1 MSSQLKDPEPNDPEA
16 GYAGMGD
23 TFVKVVVPTLI
34 TAVLVYFGAVRTNT
48 TYRVFGVDPSVLGLS
63 PQDYVFRSVDT
74 VFEPVVGL
82 LLIVVVLMPLH
93 HLLVSMLSGRPAVA
107 RWVALGTALA
117 GALLCVDGVLGGI
130 GLVSLHLLPIIPVSV
145 GLGVLLLGY
154 ASHLNGLTVRRLF
167 WPQAEPRLLRLVRR
181 MAFVGLLFVLSLWS
195 SATYIHM
202 YGSDMAV
209 DLITDPTQLSGVVVY
224 APERLHIDAPGVV
237 ESPIPQST
245 NGISRYRYRY
255 DGLRLLIHAN
265 NQYFLLPACWT
276 ANGRARAIA
285 LPADRSIRVEF
296 FRITNRRRTM
306 CG

>member
-1 MSSQLKDPEPNDPEA
+1 MSSRPEDPERNDSEA
-16 GYAGMGD
+16 GYAGIGE
-23 TFVKVVVPTLI
+23 TFEKVVVPTLI

-74 VFEPVVGL
+74 VFEPVVWL
-82 LLIVVVLMPLH
+82 LLAVMVLMPLH
-93 HLLVSMLSGRPAVA
+93 HLLVSMLSNRPAVA

-117 GALLCVDGVLGGI
+117 GALLCVAGVLGEI
-130 GLVSLHLLPIIPVSV
+130 DLVRHSRLLPVIPMSI

-154 ASHLNGLTVRRLF
+154 ASRLNALTVRWRL
-167 WPQAEPRLLRLVRR
+167 WPQAESPLLRLVRR

-195 SATYIHM
+195 SATYIHT
-202 YGSDMAV
+202 YGRDMAI
-209 DLITDPTQLSGVVVY
+209 DLVTDPRRLPGVVVY
-224 APERLHIDAPGVV
+224 APERLHIEGPGVV
-237 ESPIPQST
+237 ESSLPQSADKT
-245 NGISRYRYRY
+245 SRYRYRY

-265 NQYFLLPACWT
+265 NQYFLLPVCWT

-285 LPADRSIRVEF
+285 LPDDRSIRVEF
-296 FRITNRRRTM
+296 FSIPDRRTM

>member
-1 MSSQLKDPEPNDPEA
+1 MSSQPEAPERNDTEA
-16 GYAGMGD
+16 GYTGMGEA
-23 TFVKVVVPTLI
+23 FEKFVVPTLI

-74 VFEPVVGL
+74 VFEPVVWL
-82 LLIVVVLMPLH
+82 LLAVVALMPLH
-93 HLLVSMLSGRPAVA
+93 HLLVSVLSGRPAVA

-117 GALLCVDGVLGGI
+117 GAFLCVAGVLGGTD
-130 GLVSLHLLPIIPVSV
+130 LVRYSRLLPVIPMSI

-154 ASHLNGLTVRRLF
+154 ASHLNGLTVHWRF
-167 WPQAEPRLLRLVRR
+167 WPQAESPLLRLVRR

-195 SATYIHM
+195 SATYIHT
-202 YGSDMAV
+202 YGRDMAI
-209 DLITDPTQLSGVVVY
+209 DLVADPRRLPGVVVY
-224 APERLHIDAPGVV
+224 APERLHIEGPGIV
-237 ESPIPQST
+237 ESRLPQSADK
-245 NGISRYRYRY
+245 ISRYRYRY

-276 ANGRARAIA
+276 ANGQARAIA
-285 LPADRSIRVEF
+285 LPDDRSVRVEF
-296 FRITNRRRTM
+296 FKITDRHAK